1 MVPRTKQREVDM
13 AVTKNRL
20 FETNLLSDHERK
32 NFSIL
37 ELIRRN
43 GPITRA
49 DISKTTDLNIVTVSN
64 YMNTYID
71 EGLVVE
77 CGMEASSGGRK
88 PTLVR
93 LKEDSSYAI
102 GLDLGHMDVHG
113 ANMIGLVTDLSGRVI
128 TRIEKPR
135 LRESMDKVIEKSL
148 GLIEELLAKKSIHKD
163 KVKGVGIGIGG
174 VIDETLGTVRDSTK
188 DGIRT
193 SYISIKGL
201 IEQRFEMPSFLGN
214 DATFAAF
221 GEKMHSLPMDIQDV
235 IYMYSDVGSG
245 IIIKGGIYC
254 GASGSAGEIRIN
266 YPRNGEYLKLSKNL
280 SFLLP
285 LGLDLGVVSQAKR
298 LIKEQGVKSVL
309 SKSADTDLD
318 ELTVDDVIEA
328 AKSGDTLSIELLEDA
343 AVNLGVRVAYLVNLF
358 NPEIVIMGGGI
369 ERAGSLFLEPLRR
382 TVRKWAFEEPAGI
395 VKIIPAHLGKDSV
408 ALGAASVVIRDIFIK
423 A

>member
-1 MVPRTKQREVDM
+1 MLIK
-13 AVTKNRL
+13 KNRV
-20 FETNLLSDHERK
+20 FESYSLSDHEKK

-64 YMNTYID
+64 YINTYID
-71 EGLVVE
+71 QGLVTE
-77 CGMEASSGGRK
+77 GGMESSSGGRK

-93 LKEDSSYAI
+93 LRDDHGYAI
-102 GLDLGHMDVHG
+102 GLDLGHMG
-113 ANMIGLVTDLSGRVI
+113 AQGAIMIGVVTDISGRTI

-135 LRESMDKVIEKSL
+135 EKDSMDRIIDRSL
-148 GLIEELLAKKSIHKD
+148 DLIEELINKKGVSKD
-163 KVKGVGIGIGG
+163 KVKGVGIAIGG
-174 VIDETLGTVRDSTK
+174 VIDDKLGTVRDSTK
-188 DGIRT
+188 DGMRT

-201 IEQRFEMPSFLGN
+201 IEQKFGMPSFLGN

-221 GEKMHSLPMDIQDV
+221 GEKMYALPMDIEDV

-266 YPRNGEYLKLSKNL
+266 YPRNEEYLRLSKNL

-285 LGLDLGVVSQAKR
+285 LGLDLGLVSQAKK
-298 LIKEQGVKSVL
+298 LIREEGIKS
-309 SKSADTDLD
+309 SISGSSAKDLNKI
-318 ELTVDDVIEA
+318 TVEVIIEA
-328 AKSGDTLSIELLEDA
+328 AKSGDTLAIELLEDA
-343 AVNLGVRVAYLVNLF
+343 AVNMGVRVAYLTNLF
-358 NPEIVIMGGGI
+358 NPEIIIIGGGI
-369 ERAGSLFLEPLRR
+369 EKSGSLFLEPLRR
-382 TVRKWAFEEPAGI
+382 TVRKWAFEESANA
-395 VKIIPAHLGKDSV
+395 VKIIPAHLGKDSA
-408 ALGAASVVIRDIFIK
+408 ALGAASVVIKDVFIK